1 MGHWRSWLARFH
13 GMEEVI
19 GSNPI
24 CSTKIRTYREVGFY
38 FGLRYTSAMSTGSAI
53 VANGLTVKK
62 LKKEIL
68 RDVSFELAEG
78 KLVGL
83 IGPSGSGK
91 TTLMRTLIGMQKT
104 SSGAA
109 QLLGKD
115 AGAKELRQQIGY
127 RSQDPAAYS
136 DLTVEQNLRYFAALT
151 RADRRQIDK
160 VLEQVDLTPQRK
172 QLVSTLSGGQMARVS
187 LAIALLGS
195 PSVLV
200 LDEPTIGLDPVL
212 RVQLWKLF
220 HKLRDEGRTIIV
232 SSHVMDE
239 AERCDD
245 LLLLRDGGLLW
256 HGPAEELKKTTKTD
270 TVEAAFLKLVGKGS
284 A

>member
-1 MGHWRSWLARFH
+1 
-13 GMEEVI
+13 
-19 GSNPI
+19 
-24 CSTKIRTYREVGFY
+24 
-38 FGLRYTSAMSTGSAI
+38 MSSEQAI
-53 VANGLTVKK
+53 IAKDLTVVKQKK
-62 LKKEIL
+62 PIL
-68 RDVSFELAEG
+68 HDVSFELAPG

-91 TTLMRTLIGMQKT
+91 TTLMRTLIGMQIASKG
-104 SSGAA
+104 SA
-109 QLLGKD
+109 QLLGLP
-115 AGAKELRQQIGY
+115 AGAKALRRHIGY

-136 DLTVEQNLRYFAALT
+136 DLTVEQNLRYFATLT
-151 RADRRQIDK
+151 RANKSQVTQI
-160 VLEQVDLTPQRK
+160 LEQVDLTPQRK

-195 PSVLV
+195 PSILV

-212 RVQLWKLF
+212 RVQLWELF
-220 HKLRDEGRTIIV
+220 HQLRDAGKTIIV

-256 HGPAEELKKTTKTD
+256 HGEAAQLKKTTNTD
-270 TVEAAFLKLVGKGS
+270 SVEAAFLKLVGKE
-284 A
+284 AA